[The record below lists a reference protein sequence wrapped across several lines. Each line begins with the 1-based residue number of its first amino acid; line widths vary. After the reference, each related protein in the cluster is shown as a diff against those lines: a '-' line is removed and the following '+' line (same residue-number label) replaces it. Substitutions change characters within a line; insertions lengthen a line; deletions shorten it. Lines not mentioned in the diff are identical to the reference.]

1 MVGRNAGSLGVVHF
15 LRNLS
20 TSHFQLTA
28 LADQDV
34 TRISEILDQYAD
46 SRIDFVDA
54 SVMAVVERYG
64 SRTVLTLDQRDFR
77 LYRPVHCHS
86 FEILP

>member
-1 MVGRNAGSLGVVHF
+1 VRVVLGVVNF
-15 LRNLS
+15 LRNLP
-20 TSHFQLTA
+20 TSHFRLTA
-28 LADQDV
+28 LTDQDV
-34 TRISEILDQYAD
+34 KRISEILDQNAD

-54 SVMAVVERYG
+54 SVMAVAERYG
-64 SRTVLTLDQRDFR
+64 SHTVLILDQRDFR